1 MLSEDELWGCP
12 LLVYAN
18 KQDLP
23 NALSVDEVAEK
34 LMIERRIVHDWT
46 ADGYQAFV
54 MGTITAG
61 SAVEALHGNLQLLH
75 HIWGWPNHSY
85 CHWLTCFCLQVCAT
99 IAMDRA

>member
-1 MLSEDELWGCP
+1 MCLSELCAWQELHRMLSEDELCGCP

-54 MGTITAG
+54 MGTVTAG
-61 SAVEALHGNLQLLH
+61 SAVEVLHGNLQLLH
-75 HIWGWPNHSY
+75 HIWG
-85 CHWLTCFCLQVCAT
+85 
-99 IAMDRA
+99 